1 MQIEDMRADHRGAQG
16 VVPEEFLHGLDI
28 VSGLNEVG
36 GEGVAE
42 GVAGS
47 ALVDLHGL
55 YRFFD
60 GALDGSVGPMMAS
73 FDAASGIDGP
83 VV

>member
-1 MQIEDMRADHRGAQG
+1 MQIVM
-16 VVPEEFLHGLDI
+16 PEQFLHGADI
-28 VSGLNEVG
+28 VSALNEVG
-36 GEGVAE
+36 SEGVAE
-42 GVAGS
+42 GMAGG

-55 YRFFD
+55 YRFFG

-73 FDAASGIDGP
+73 FDADSGIDGP